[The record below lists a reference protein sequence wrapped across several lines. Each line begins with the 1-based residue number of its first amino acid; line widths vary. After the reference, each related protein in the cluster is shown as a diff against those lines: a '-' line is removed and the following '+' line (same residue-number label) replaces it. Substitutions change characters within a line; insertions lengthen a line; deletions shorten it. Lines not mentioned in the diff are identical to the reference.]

1 MNSRSPTPASASPPI
16 KSSSSWP
23 PCGASSKRD
32 ELARSRRTYIGQFG
46 IGLLS
51 CFLIAD
57 EITVISR
64 SADGSAPIE
73 WIGDGDGDLRLRP
86 ISDDVAVRRRPA
98 RPRRA

>member
-1 MNSRSPTPASASPPI
+1 MNPTDKPACA
-16 KSSSSWP
+16 
-23 PCGASSKRD
+23 CGF
-32 ELARSRRTYIGQFG
+32 LTQRRWNPYLVGIG

-73 WIGDGDGDLRLRP
+73 SGAILQWTRRFYR
-86 ISDDVAVRRRPA
+86 SDVSEQADSKRYPLYTRDASC
-98 RPRRA
+98 